1 MPALFLRR
9 VLVGGM
15 PRGMPRVL
23 AWSLALCSLAWSATV
38 WAEPVSEPGVE
49 PVAQQ
54 AYQHMDHLRAQEAA
68 QYQAQQAECY
78 TRFAV
83 NGCLRDAHSRHRA
96 VLADLQRQQKAL
108 HEQDRLYRG
117 AQALQRTRQ
126 KAQEH
131 QEKQQQAA
139 QAGSSAAEKMQAQQD
154 RQAAHAEQVAQ
165 AAQTARSAK
174 ATPATQTPVSHSS
187 APRPDKASSQLTAAQ
202 QAENRAAYQRKLQ
215 QAETRRQEAAKRQAE
230 KKPAAAL
237 PLPGWSEE

>member
-1 MPALFLRR
+1 MQ
-9 VLVGGM
+9 
-15 PRGMPRVL
+15 
-23 AWSLALCSLAWSATV
+23 
-38 WAEPVSEPGVE
+38 VSEPGVE

-108 HEQDRLYRG
+108 HEQDRLYRS
-117 AQALQRTRQ
+117 AQVLQRTRQ

-165 AAQTARSAK
+165 AHRPNRTLRQSHPSHPNPGQPFLG
-174 ATPATQTPVSHSS
+174 TPSGQGFQPANCRPASRKPRCLPTQTPASRDP
-187 APRPDKASSQLTAAQ
+187 APGSG
-202 QAENRAAYQRKLQ
+202 QAPGREK
-215 QAETRRQEAAKRQAE
+215 TRSGF
-230 KKPAAAL
+230 AL
-237 PLPGWSEE
+237 AGLE